1 MIRNI
6 ASNFK
11 KTRQE
16 IKSLKLTVAKTQ
28 TRTPL
33 AMRDQVL
40 NTSAASDKTDESPS
54 TKKWSN
60 TSMTHRKPRHQTIRE
75 TISSCSPS
83 RYDYSPRSDSVNLK
97 VVPNCEVSP
106 REHFRT
112 VSASSTEK
120 RATHLH
126 VPTRREH
133 FNSKTSLHLGGTS
146 HKSVDSTAE
155 EKP

>member
-33 AMRDQVL
+33 AMRDKVL
-40 NTSAASDKTDESPS
+40 NTSAASNKTDESPS
-54 TKKWSN
+54 AKKWSN
-60 TSMTHRKPRHQTIRE
+60 SSMTHRKPRHQTIRE